1 MLIRL
6 EALLHPQG
14 IIRELY
20 RRWRYGQSEPDL
32 PESASTVLSSWRE
45 RDVSRNVLN
54 GEIDELE
61 ARLAAFQKEDQVRRV
76 RGYHFGRTDELLPL
90 DEVSTLLVVAQSE
103 VSSSQ
108 RSSWTSSVSYS
119 TPSTS
124 RFSGD
129 EVKLI
134 EQTATEQNDQDASR
148 PIFNAAQLQS
158 WLKDATHRFWK
169 KPPAKDEYLDPCSIL
184 VSIIEPLPQT
194 FRSLDVPC
202 PSSVTSYKKPSYL
215 PETDTFFLPFVAG
228 GPFEIAA
235 TEAGYGRWI
244 EVTPEKFWRFRN
256 SALIELKGT
265 GKLHWRKVD
274 RWGKGWQEGWWR
286 GDARPLWDQG
296 TRKWVCEGLRC

>member
-20 RRWRYGQSEPDL
+20 RRWRYGHLEPDL

-45 RDVSRNVLN
+45 RNISRNVLN
-54 GEIDELE
+54 QEIDELE
-61 ARLAAFQKEDQVRRV
+61 ARLAVFQKEDQVRRV

-90 DEVSTLLVVAQSE
+90 DEISTLLVAQSE
-103 VSSSQ
+103 LSSSQ
-108 RSSWTSSVSYS
+108 RSSWISSVSYS
-119 TPSTS
+119 TPSS
-124 RFSGD
+124 SVFSSD

-134 EQTATEQNDQDASR
+134 EETVTEKDDQDAFR
-148 PIFNAAQLQS
+148 PIFNVDQLRS
-158 WLKDATHRFWK
+158 WLKDATHGFWDK
-169 KPPAKDEYLDPCSIL
+169 HSAKDEFLKPCSIL

-194 FRSLDVPC
+194 SRSLDVPC
-202 PSSVTSYKKPSYL
+202 PSSVTSYKQSSYL

-235 TEAGYGRWI
+235 TEAEYGRWI
-244 EVTPEKFWRFRN
+244 EVTPHKFWKFRH
-256 SALIELKGT
+256 SALRELKET

-286 GDARPLWDQG
+286 GEERPLWDQS
-296 TRKWVCEGLRC
+296 TRKWVCEVLRC